1 MRCSMIC
8 TILALVLASTSVSLF
23 ADDWPEWRGK
33 GRLGV
38 WNESGIL
45 DEFPKDG
52 LTIQWRTPINGG
64 FAGPSVADGR
74 VFVTDFTRALNTKG
88 SERILCLDEKTG
100 RILWTQKW
108 DADYIGL
115 MDTYAIGPRAT
126 PTVDGDRVYVL
137 GAKGALLC
145 LSVKSGEIVWKHDYV
160 KDYDTQVPTWGMTG
174 APLVDGDRLIALV
187 GGAGNA
193 KVMAFDKRTGKE
205 IWRALSS
212 EHEEPGYA
220 QPIIFEAAGMR
231 QLILWHPLAV
241 VSLDPATGKVIWS
254 QPFKVHNNVNL
265 ATPVMHDSRLLIS
278 SFYNGSLL
286 LDLSK
291 PQATKIWQG
300 KSESE
305 IDTDGLHSLVS
316 TPVFD
321 GDYIYGVCG
330 YGQFRCLRAK
340 TGERVWE
347 SLAVTGEKARW
358 STALIV
364 RNGDRFFIN
373 NDHGELIIAK
383 LSPEG
388 YHEISRT
395 KLIKP
400 TSNPG
405 NRRQLGVVNWSQPAY
420 ANKHIIARND
430 EEIISASLAK

>member
-1 MRCSMIC
+1 MTRL
-8 TILALVLASTSVSLF
+8 ILAITLAFTSLDLY

-52 LTIQWRTPINGG
+52 LTIQWRTPINAGY
-64 FAGPSVADGR
+64 AGPSVADGR
-74 VFVTDFTRALNTKG
+74 VFVTDFTHALNTKG

-115 MDTYAIGPRAT
+115 MQTYSSGPRAT

-145 LSVKSGEIVWKHDYV
+145 LKVKTGEVVWKHDYV

-174 APLVDGDRLIALV
+174 APLIDGDRLIALV

-193 KVMAFDKRTGKE
+193 KAMAFDKRTGKE

-241 VSLDPATGKVIWS
+241 VSLDPATGKVNWS
-254 QPFKVHNNVNL
+254 QPFKIQAGLTVG
-265 ATPVMHDSRLLIS
+265 TPVMHDSRLLVS
-278 SFYNGSLL
+278 SFYNGSML

-291 PQATKIWQG
+291 PQATKIWQA
-300 KSESE
+300 KESE
-305 IDTDGLHSLVS
+305 
-316 TPVFD
+316 
-321 GDYIYGVCG
+321 
-330 YGQFRCLRAK
+330 
-340 TGERVWE
+340 
-347 SLAVTGEKARW
+347 
-358 STALIV
+358 
-364 RNGDRFFIN
+364 
-373 NDHGELIIAK
+373 
-383 LSPEG
+383 
-388 YHEISRT
+388 
-395 KLIKP
+395 
-400 TSNPG
+400 
-405 NRRQLGVVNWSQPAY
+405 
-420 ANKHIIARND
+420 
-430 EEIISASLAK
+430 